1 VKKPSA
7 RVGVF
12 EELCA
17 ATPLLLVIDNLHW
30 LDNSSLLLLRRLVTI
45 CHQYPALILLTTR
58 PSHRPELAATVLAT
72 ERAGGV
78 VIELRRL
85 ENESVLSLAADVTG
99 GLPGPR
105 LAARL
110 ARAVG
115 NPLFV
120 VELLAALL
128 REGKIALGSGG
139 GAEME
144 ANLPTTTLAVSIL
157 HRLAVL
163 TAESVELLRLAAVCG
178 QEVDPAELSLLSGD
192 NAVAV
197 GTALRDAEQAGVLEV
212 WDGHLRFRH
221 ELIHDALYN
230 DWPEPVVRS
239 LHRDLGVRLAAI
251 GAPAWRIAHHLS
263 LGAAEGDMLAVDWLH
278 RAGLEAA
285 HRDPFAAVPL
295 LERAMDLAPP
305 NAPDR
310 DTIRTDL
317 SVVLV
322 WAGRAD
328 EAGKLAASVIAE
340 SLDAEVRG
348 RTAWWLASTLV
359 LRGRP
364 REARAVCDS
373 ALRSGVALDTVALM
387 LQVVAVIAAMA
398 SGEAADGPRRLHDLL
413 AVATSV
419 GDQIAQATCHLGL
432 TVAEANA
439 GRLGTAS
446 AHGAAAVL
454 IAESVQTPQLLM
466 VNAHVS
472 YAWTLE
478 EQDLLGDALAT
489 VDRLSTAVGER
500 EEAPTTAQIER
511 WRARAHY
518 VAGRWDDPMV
528 DLDSALL
535 VNASGIDVWPEP
547 LALRALIR
555 IHRGEVGAAQE
566 DLDRFEA
573 LVAAG
578 APVLVLDQPM
588 LATKPTSRG
597 SCGGTPACLRRV
609 DRALPRRADRRHSR
623 TRSTRRC

>member
-1 VKKPSA
+1 
-7 RVGVF
+7 
-12 EELCA
+12 
-17 ATPLLLVIDNLHW
+17 
-30 LDNSSLLLLRRLVTI
+30 
-45 CHQYPALILLTTR
+45 
-58 PSHRPELAATVLAT
+58 
-72 ERAGGV
+72 
-78 VIELRRL
+78 
-85 ENESVLSLAADVTG
+85 
-99 GLPGPR
+99 
-105 LAARL
+105 
-110 ARAVG
+110 
-115 NPLFV
+115 
-120 VELLAALL
+120 
-128 REGKIALGSGG
+128 
-139 GAEME
+139 
-144 ANLPTTTLAVSIL
+144 
-157 HRLAVL
+157 
-163 TAESVELLRLAAVCG
+163 
-178 QEVDPAELSLLSGD
+178 
-192 NAVAV
+192 
-197 GTALRDAEQAGVLEV
+197 
-212 WDGHLRFRH
+212 
-221 ELIHDALYN
+221 
-230 DWPEPVVRS
+230 
-239 LHRDLGVRLAAI
+239 
-251 GAPAWRIAHHLS
+251 
-263 LGAAEGDMLAVDWLH
+263 MLAVDWLH

-489 VDRLSTAVGER
+489 LDLLSTAVGER

-547 LALRALIR
+547 FALRALIR

-609 DRALPRRADRRHSR
+609 DRALPRRADRRHIR

>member
-1 VKKPSA
+1 MKKPSA

-192 NAVAV
+192 DAVAV

-547 LALRALIR
+547 FALRALIR

-609 DRALPRRADRRHSR
+609 DRALPRRADRRHIR

>member
-1 VKKPSA
+1 MKKPSA

-85 ENESVLSLAADVTG
+85 ENESVLSLATDVTG

-139 GAEME
+139 GAEVE

-192 NAVAV
+192 DAVAV

-547 LALRALIR
+547 FALRALIR

-609 DRALPRRADRRHSR
+609 DRALPRRADRRHIR

>member
-1 VKKPSA
+1 
-7 RVGVF
+7 VF

-139 GAEME
+139 GAEVE

-192 NAVAV
+192 DAVAV

-230 DWPEPVVRS
+230 DWPEPVV
-239 LHRDLGVRLAAI
+239 
-251 GAPAWRIAHHLS
+251 
-263 LGAAEGDMLAVDWLH
+263 
-278 RAGLEAA
+278 
-285 HRDPFAAVPL
+285 
-295 LERAMDLAPP
+295 
-305 NAPDR
+305 
-310 DTIRTDL
+310 
-317 SVVLV
+317 
-322 WAGRAD
+322 
-328 EAGKLAASVIAE
+328 
-340 SLDAEVRG
+340 
-348 RTAWWLASTLV
+348 LASTLV

-547 LALRALIR
+547 FALRALIR

-609 DRALPRRADRRHSR
+609 DRALPRRADRRHIR

>member
-45 CHQYPALILLTTR
+45 CHQHPALILLTTR

-139 GAEME
+139 GAEVE

-192 NAVAV
+192 DAVAV

-547 LALRALIR
+547 FALRALIR

-609 DRALPRRADRRHSR
+609 DRALPRRADRRHIR